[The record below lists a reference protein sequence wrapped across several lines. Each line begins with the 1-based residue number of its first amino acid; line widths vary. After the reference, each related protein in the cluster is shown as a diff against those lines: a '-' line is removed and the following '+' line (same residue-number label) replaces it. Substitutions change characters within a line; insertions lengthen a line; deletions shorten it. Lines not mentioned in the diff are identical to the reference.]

1 MWIMSQ
7 DKQKY
12 ISVNIK
18 DGSCNFRILQSNEDE
33 NDCKYII
40 IIYSRDN
47 YDKIGYYSSLSKAK
61 VVLRQLANAIQRRE
75 KEFIML
81 DEEDL

>member
-1 MWIMSQ
+1 MSQ

>member
-18 DGSCNFRILQSNEDE
+18 DGLCKFDILQSIE
-33 NDCKYII
+33 NDYRYVIGV
-40 IIYSRDN
+40 IYARGA

>member
-18 DGSCNFRILQSNEDE
+18 DGSCNFRILQSNEDG

-47 YDKIGYYSSLSKAK
+47 YNKIGYYSSLSKAK

-81 DEEDL
+81 DDEDI

>member
-12 ISVNIK
+12 ISVKVK
-18 DGSCNFRILQSNEDE
+18 DGSCDFRIIQSYEDK

-40 IIYSRDN
+40 GVYSKGN

-61 VVLRQLANAIQRRE
+61 VVLRQLANAIQRIE
-75 KEFIML
+75 KEFIMP
-81 DEEDL
+81 DEEDI

>member
-7 DKQKY
+7 DKQEY

-18 DGSCNFRILQSNEDE
+18 NGLCKFDILQSIEYD
-33 NDCKYII
+33 YRYVIGV
-40 IIYSRDN
+40 IYARGA
-47 YDKIGYYSSLSKAK
+47 YDKIGCYSSFSKAK
-61 VVLRQLANAIQRRE
+61 VVLRQLANAIQREE
-75 KEFIML
+75 KEFIMP